1 MTEYWIQKAIKGKSS
16 LRKQLHTPEGQKI
29 PDSIL
34 QQIKQ
39 KPKGSHVIS
48 HGKSI
53 TVTTKLKKRATLAMT
68 LRKLQKKVKR

>member
-1 MTEYWIQKAIKGKSS
+1 MAEYWIQKAIKGKSS

-34 QQIKQ
+34 QQIKS
-39 KPKGSHVIS
+39 KPKGSHVQS
-48 HGKSI
+48 HGHSI
-53 TVTTKLKKRATLAMT
+53 PVTPKLKKRATLAVT